1 MQSRKE
7 YAVGLGLAKP
17 GRGRLS
23 KDAWAAIHKAE
34 QEGMQFSDKSQPVVK
49 EPINV
54 VPKMVTKPSVKV
66 RDIGTQLIGYTQE
79 GWAVGFTNCRRC
91 HQHANYCNCKQ
102 GILTPSIVVT
112 LDKDSAAVLTSE
124 YINK

>member
-23 KDAWAAIHKAE
+23 KEAWAAIHKAE
-34 QEGMQFSDKSQPVVK
+34 QEGMEFSDKSAPVVK
-49 EPINV
+49 EPVNV

-66 RDIGTQLIGYTQE
+66 RDIGTQLIGYTEE
-79 GWAVGFTNCRRC
+79 GWSVGFTNCRRC
-91 HQHANYCNCKQ
+91 HQHANYCTCKQ
-102 GILTPSIVVT
+102 GILAPSIVVT
-112 LDKDSAAVLTSE
+112 LDRGMTDVVVSD
-124 YINK
+124 